1 MRGGNRRFRLLPK
14 TILLPMELLLLF
26 LQALLPIRRRRRPL
40 LPPVILLLP
49 LSQRAL
55 SRRCRTCWIPRRP
68 MDHHSGHALPLLT
81 AFLAPRS
88 LCSRTER
95 CVALLAILSLCK
107 NADRSATGPCAFCT
121 RPALVIGVPALCV
134 STVKKRAPPRSRAA

>member
-1 MRGGNRRFRLLPK
+1 IRGGKRRFRLLPK

-95 CVALLAILSLCK
+95 CVAQAFHPLFVQERRPERNGSLRVLYAARLADC
-107 NADRSATGPCAFCT
+107 
-121 RPALVIGVPALCV
+121 RP
-134 STVKKRAPPRSRAA
+134 